1 MAPWIW
7 ASTWSGSK
15 GSPSPSARQSPARL
29 SAGSGPR
36 NARALLNYL
45 LSPKPDIIGSLLKQ
59 DVVLDGAVLKAS
71 MVISGADASG
81 RAGVDDVAAATLQCL
96 LDTVPA
102 SLAGVV
108 FLSGGQSEIEATAH
122 LDAMNRMGGTPW
134 PLSFSYGR
142 ALQAPALAAWSE
154 NPADNVALAQRRLL
168 HRARM
173 NGLAALGEWTQAMET
188 EDAER

>member
-1 MAPWIW
+1 M
-7 ASTWSGSK
+7 
-15 GSPSPSARQSPARL
+15 
-29 SAGSGPR
+29 
-36 NARALLNYL
+36 
-45 LSPKPDIIGSLLKQ
+45 
-59 DVVLDGAVLKAS
+59 
-71 MVISGADASG
+71 
-81 RAGVDDVAAATLQCL
+81 AAATLQCL

-173 NGLAALGEWTQAMET
+173 NGLAALGEWAQTMES
-188 EDAER
+188 DD